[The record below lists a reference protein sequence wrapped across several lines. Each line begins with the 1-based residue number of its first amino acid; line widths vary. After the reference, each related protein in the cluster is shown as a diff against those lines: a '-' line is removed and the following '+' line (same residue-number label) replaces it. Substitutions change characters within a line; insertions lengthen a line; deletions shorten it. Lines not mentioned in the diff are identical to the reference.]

1 MLEVEDWTQPSHNK
15 KRLSSKRF
23 SAEIQ
28 DGKEGGVTSPSKPSS
43 SALPPGP
50 PEPEVEDTFMVTHPS
65 LPFKREVKQL
75 IYCSTIITFPSSYS
89 SVTSCGYYH

>member
-28 DGKEGGVTSPSKPSS
+28 DGKEGGVTSLSKPSS

-50 PEPEVEDTFMVTHPS
+50 PEPEAEDTFMVTPTNLH
-65 LPFKREVKQL
+65 L
-75 IYCSTIITFPSSYS
+75 FPSRRRSWMS
-89 SVTSCGYYH
+89 RKGSKANCEA